1 MNTLFDFYW
10 EVLKYLQESRRD
22 ERWVI
27 EITSELM
34 EGIDPTWK
42 PDREKLEALD
52 VAYHREIKN
61 EDDLATIKAFV
72 EAAQTDLAKDEDKKV
87 QNLLLE
93 ISAPKHLATVL
104 Q

>member
-10 EVLKYLQESRRD
+10 EVLKYLQETRRD
-22 ERWVI
+22 EFWVI
-27 EITSELM
+27 QITGELI

-42 PDREKLEALD
+42 PDRDKLENLET
-52 VAYHREIKN
+52 AYNRQVKSK
-61 EDDLATIKAFV
+61 DDLATIAAFV
-72 EAAQTDLAKDEDKKV
+72 EAAKIDLAGNKDKRV